1 MAHFENVQYETKE
14 RIATITLNRPDK
26 RNALS
31 GALVQELY
39 AAFDAAAQ
47 DDNVKLVVLTGK
59 GKAFCAGADLA
70 YLQQLQQFSYDENF
84 NDSQQLAALF
94 QKIYTFPKIVIA
106 RINGHALAGGCGLA
120 TVCDFAFAV
129 ETAQFGYTEVKIG
142 FVPAIVSFFLLRKVG
157 ETVAKQLLL
166 SGELIT
172 AQQAKAYQLIN
183 EVVADEKALDEHI
196 ADFTQVLCQN
206 NSTQAMQ
213 TTKQLIREM
222 FTLDLHAAMQL
233 AVATNA
239 KARQTTDCQQG
250 IAAFLNK
257 EPIKWS

>member
-1 MAHFENVQYETKE
+1 MAHFENIQYEIKE

-26 RNALS
+26 RNALN
-31 GALVQELY
+31 GAVVQELY
-39 AAFDAAAQ
+39 AAFDSAAQ
-47 DDNVKLVVLTGK
+47 DENVKLVVLTGK

-70 YLQQLQQFSYDENF
+70 YLQQLQQFSYAENLQ
-84 NDSQQLAALF
+84 DSGQLAALF

-120 TVCDFAFAV
+120 TVCDVAFAV

-157 ETVAKQLLL
+157 ETIAKQLLI

-183 EVVADEKALDEHI
+183 EVVADEQALDQRI
-196 ADFTQVLCQN
+196 AEFTQVLCQN
-206 NSTQAMQ
+206 NSAQAMQ

-222 FTLDLHAAMQL
+222 FTLDLHTAMQL

-239 KARQTTDCQQG
+239 KARQTADCQQG

-257 EPIKWS
+257 ELIKWS